1 MHFETKA
8 DMFQKMKRK
17 LKRTGDRLGRPI
29 DEGIFDVVLYLNLLG
44 IETEASCEGHLDH
57 GVAAP
62 WIDFVPPA
70 SKQYTTLQKEAR
82 VCWEQLIAA
91 RDEGEPSSVI
101 EKIQQDYTSIHDE
114 ISLLLRDSLKPLVEL
129 LNEFYQDHNTRY
141 EHMLMLHNSYQFVR
155 LSHVG
160 ELFQDLRGKDQRKKH
175 LIHYQKEMQ
184 EFMSFLRMKW
194 EGN

>member
-62 WIDFVPPA
+62 WIDFVPPTTA
-70 SKQYTTLQKEAR
+70 LYRKLQKKADVQYESIRAAVEEGDTQGHIQTLQMAH
-82 VCWEQLIAA
+82 
-91 RDEGEPSSVI
+91 GETMERISILLKQS
-101 EKIQQDYTSIHDE
+101 IQPVMK
-114 ISLLLRDSLKPLVEL
+114 LLS
-129 LNEFYQDHNTRY
+129 EFYTQHRCNY
-141 EHMLMLHNSYQFVR
+141 EYMLTFRNAWQFAR
-155 LSHVG
+155 LTNVG
-160 ELFQDLRGKDQRKKH
+160 EMFQDIRDKNEQKKH